1 MTTPENMKYDQHGLL
16 SAIVQDAQTKEV
28 LMQAF
33 MNAEALALTIETGIA
48 HYYSRSRQKLWK
60 KGESSGHLQKVIAMF
75 TDCDQDAVVLLVEQ
89 TGGACHNGY
98 QSCFYRR
105 VEKNGGLTVVGAQVF
120 DPNKVY

>member
-1 MTTPENMKYDQHGLL
+1 MSTPEKMKYDQHGLL
-16 SAIVQDAQTKEV
+16 CAIVQDAHSKVV

-33 MNAEALALTIETGIA
+33 MNEEALALTIETGIA

-60 KGESSGHLQKVIAMF
+60 KGESSGHVQKVVEML

-105 VEKNGGLTVVGAQVF
+105 VEKNGGLTVVGEQVF
-120 DPNKVY
+120 DPNQVY